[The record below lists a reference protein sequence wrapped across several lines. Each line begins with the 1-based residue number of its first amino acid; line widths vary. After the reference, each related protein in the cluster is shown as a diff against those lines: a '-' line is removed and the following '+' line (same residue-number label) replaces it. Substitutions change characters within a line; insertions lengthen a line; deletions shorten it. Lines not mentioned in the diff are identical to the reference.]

1 MSEQAMKNPQRFKLK
16 LSANGVQN
24 LTMFGILVLIWILG
38 TAIFPSVFMT
48 WDNIRTILVSSTSVI
63 ITASAITMVLISGNL
78 DLSVAGVG
86 AMSGVLFGLFT
97 IAGVPVGLAVILAIA
112 CGALS
117 GFLNGFI
124 ISRFS
129 QPSFIISLVFKY
141 FTSSIALIAS
151 NGQSIASGMPGN
163 VKDIAQTIFIGNF
176 GLPLPIVYAA
186 LISGIFLFIQ
196 NKTVFASQTYAIGS
210 NIKTARFSG
219 VSTVKIIT
227 TTFTLSGVLAA
238 FAGIIIVS
246 RFSVADCSMLPGLE
260 TDCIIAAVLGGTDIN
275 GGRGTVLGMII
286 GALILFTITQIMYLL
301 GVKIYDQ
308 QIVKGIVL
316 VLAIL
321 VNDTIRNKIK
331 V

>member
-1 MSEQAMKNPQRFKLK
+1 MSTPNKEFRPSWLK
-16 LSANGVQN
+16 FSANGVQN
-24 LTMFGILVLIWILG
+24 LTMFGILIIVWVIGTILFPK
-38 TAIFPSVFMT
+38 IFIT
-48 WDNIRTILVSSTSVI
+48 WENIRNILVSSTSVI
-63 ITASAITMVLISGNL
+63 ITASAVTMVLISGNL

-97 IAGVPVGLAVILAIA
+97 IAGIPVGLAALLAVL

-124 ISRFS
+124 ISRFN
-129 QPSFIISLVFKY
+129 QPSFIISIVFKY
-141 FTSSIALIAS
+141 FTSGIALIAS

-163 VKDIAQTIFIGNF
+163 VKDIAQTIS
-176 GLPLPIVYAA
+176 GLPLPIVYAIA
-186 LISGIFLFIQ
+186 ISLIFLFIQ
-196 NKTVFASQTYAIGS
+196 NKTVFASQVYAIGS

-219 VSTVKIIT
+219 INTVKVIT
-227 TTFTLSGVLAA
+227 TTFTLSGILAA
-238 FAGIIIVS
+238 FTGIIIVS

-286 GALILFTITQIMYLL
+286 GALILFTITQLMAMLN
-301 GVKIYDQ
+301 VAIYDQ
-308 QIVKGIVL
+308 QIIKGIVL
-316 VLAIL
+316 LLAIL

>member
-1 MSEQAMKNPQRFKLK
+1 MSEQTIKHPRRYKLK
-16 LSANGVQN
+16 FSANGVQN
-24 LTMFGILVLIWILG
+24 LTMLGLLIVIWIFG
-38 TAIFPSVFMT
+38 SIQFPDIFNT
-48 WDNIRTILVSSTSVI
+48 WENIRNILVSSTSVI
-63 ITASAITMVLISGNL
+63 ITASAVTLVLISGNL

-97 IAGVPVGLAVILAIA
+97 ISGTPVWLSAVLAIL
-112 CGALS
+112 CGTTS

-124 ISRFS
+124 ISHFK

-141 FTSSIALIAS
+141 FTSGIALIAS

-163 VKDIAQTIFIGNF
+163 VKSIAQTIS
-176 GLPLPIVYAA
+176 GLPLPIIYAA
-186 LISGIFLFIQ
+186 GISLIFLFIQ

-210 NIKTARFSG
+210 NIKTAKFSG
-219 VSTVKIIT
+219 INTVKVIT
-227 TTFTLSGVLAA
+227 TTFMLSGTLAA
-238 FAGIIIVS
+238 FTGIIIVS

-286 GALILFTITQIMYLL
+286 GALILFTITQIMNFQN
-301 GVKIYDQ
+301 VAIYYQ
-308 QIVKGIVL
+308 QIIKGIVL
-316 VLAIL
+316 VFAIL
-321 VNDTIRNKIK
+321 ANDTIRKKIR

>member
-1 MSEQAMKNPQRFKLK
+1 MNENSIKEPRRFRLK

-24 LTMFGILVLIWILG
+24 LAMFGILVLIWIIG
-38 TAIFPSVFMT
+38 TILFPKIFIT
-48 WDNIRTILVSSTSVI
+48 WENIRNILVASTSVI
-63 ITASAITMVLISGNL
+63 ITASAVTLVLISGNL

-86 AMSGVLFGLFT
+86 AMAGVLFGLFT
-97 IAGVPVGLAVILAIA
+97 VGGTPVWLAAILAVL

-124 ISRFS
+124 ISRFK

-141 FTSSIALIAS
+141 FTSGIALIAS

-163 VKDIAQTIFIGNF
+163 VKNIAQTISGV
-176 GLPLPIVYAA
+176 PLPILYA
-186 LISGIFLFIQ
+186 LVISLIFLFIQ
-196 NKTVFASQTYAIGS
+196 NKTVYASRVYAIGA

-219 VSTVKIIT
+219 INTVRVIT
-227 TTFTLSGVLAA
+227 TTFTLSGILAA
-238 FAGIIIVS
+238 FTGIIIVS

-286 GALILFTITQIMYLL
+286 GALVLFTITQIMAMLN
-301 GVKIYDQ
+301 VAIYDQ
-308 QIVKGIVL
+308 KIVKGVVL
-316 VLAIL
+316 ILAIL
-321 VNDTIRNKIK
+321 INNTMRKKIK

>member
-1 MSEQAMKNPQRFKLK
+1 MSEQTIKHSRRYKLK
-16 LSANGVQN
+16 FSANGVQN
-24 LTMFGILVLIWILG
+24 LTMLGLLIVIWIVG
-38 TAIFPSVFMT
+38 SIQFPDIFNT
-48 WDNIRTILVSSTSVI
+48 WENIRNILVSSTSVI
-63 ITASAITMVLISGNL
+63 ITASAVTLVLISGNL

-97 IAGVPVGLAVILAIA
+97 ISGTPVWLSAVFAIL
-112 CGALS
+112 CGTTS

-124 ISRFS
+124 ISHFK

-141 FTSSIALIAS
+141 FTSGIALIAS

-163 VKDIAQTIFIGNF
+163 VKSIAQTIS
-176 GLPLPIVYAA
+176 GLPLPIIYAA
-186 LISGIFLFIQ
+186 VISLIFLFIQ

-210 NIKTARFSG
+210 NIKTAKFSG
-219 VSTVKIIT
+219 INTVKVIT
-227 TTFTLSGVLAA
+227 TTFMLSGTLAA
-238 FAGIIIVS
+238 FTGIIIVS

-286 GALILFTITQIMYLL
+286 GALILFTITQIMNFQN
-301 GVKIYDQ
+301 VAIYYQ
-308 QIVKGIVL
+308 QIIKGIVL
-316 VLAIL
+316 VFAIL
-321 VNDTIRNKIK
+321 ANDTIRKKIR

>member
-1 MSEQAMKNPQRFKLK
+1 MTEKTMKDPRRSGLK

-24 LTMFGILVLIWILG
+24 LTMFGILVVIWIVG
-38 TAIFPSVFMT
+38 TIMFPKIFIT
-48 WDNIRTILVSSTSVI
+48 WENIRNILVASTSVI
-63 ITASAITMVLISGNL
+63 ITASAVTLVLISGNL

-97 IAGVPVGLAVILAIA
+97 ISGTPVWLAAIFA
-112 CGALS
+112 LLCGALS
-117 GFLNGFI
+117 GFFNGYI
-124 ISRFS
+124 ISRFN

-141 FTSSIALIAS
+141 FTSGIALIAS

-163 VKDIAQTIFIGNF
+163 VKDIAQTIS

-186 LISGIFLFIQ
+186 VISAIFLFIQ
-196 NKTVFASQTYAIGS
+196 NKTVFASQACAIGS
-210 NIKTARFSG
+210 NMKTARFSG
-219 VSTVKIIT
+219 INTVKVIT
-227 TTFTLSGVLAA
+227 TTFMLSGLLAA

-286 GALILFTITQIMYLL
+286 GALILFTLTQIMNFLN
-301 GVKIYDQ
+301 VAIYDQ
-308 QIVKGIVL
+308 QIVKGVVL
-316 VLAIL
+316 ILAIL
-321 VNDTIRNKIK
+321 VNDTIRKKIK

>member
-1 MSEQAMKNPQRFKLK
+1 MSEQTIKHLRRSKLK
-16 LSANGVQN
+16 FSANGVQN
-24 LTMFGILVLIWILG
+24 LTMFGLLIVIWIIG
-38 TAIFPSVFMT
+38 SIQFPDIFNT
-48 WDNIRTILVSSTSVI
+48 WENIRNILVSSTSVI
-63 ITASAITMVLISGNL
+63 ITASAVTLVLISGNL

-97 IAGVPVGLAVILAIA
+97 ISGTPVWLSAVLAIL
-112 CGALS
+112 CGATS

-124 ISRFS
+124 ISHFK

-141 FTSSIALIAS
+141 FTSGIALIAS

-163 VKDIAQTIFIGNF
+163 VKSIAQTIS

-186 LISGIFLFIQ
+186 VISLVFLFIQ

-210 NIKTARFSG
+210 NIKTAKFSG
-219 VSTVKIIT
+219 INTVKIIT
-227 TTFTLSGVLAA
+227 LTFMLSGMLAA
-238 FAGIIIVS
+238 FTGIIVVS

-286 GALILFTITQIMYLL
+286 GALILFTITQIMNFQS
-301 GVKIYDQ
+301 VAIYYQ
-308 QIVKGIVL
+308 QIIKGIVL
-316 VLAIL
+316 VFAIL
-321 VNDTIRNKIK
+321 ANDTIRNKIR

>member
-1 MSEQAMKNPQRFKLK
+1 MTERNNATRRSGLK

-24 LTMFGILVLIWILG
+24 LVMLGILVAIWIAG
-38 TAIFPSVFMT
+38 FIMYPKTFVT
-48 WDNIRTILVSSTSVI
+48 WDSIRTILVASTSVI
-63 ITASAITMVLISGNL
+63 ITASAVTLVLISGNL

-97 IAGVPVGLAVILAIA
+97 IAGIPVWMAAILAIL
-112 CGALS
+112 CGAAS

-124 ISRFS
+124 ISRFN

-141 FTSSIALIAS
+141 FTGGIALIAS
-151 NGQSIASGMPGN
+151 NGLSIAAGMPGN
-163 VKDIAQTIFIGNF
+163 VKDIAQTVFIGEM
-176 GLPLPIVYAA
+176 GIPLPVVYAIVIA
-186 LISGIFLFIQ
+186 LIFLFIQ
-196 NKTVFASQTYAIGS
+196 NKTVFASQAYAIGS

-219 VSTVKIIT
+219 ISTVKVIT
-227 TTFTLSGVLAA
+227 AAFTFSGILAA
-238 FAGIIIVS
+238 FSGVIIVS

-286 GALILFTITQIMYLL
+286 GALILFTLTQIMNLL

-308 QIVKGIVL
+308 QIIKGIVL
-316 VLAIL
+316 ILGIL
-321 VNDTIRNKIK
+321 VNDTIRNKIR